1 VSAASIIAVAIG
13 ALLNV
18 DPKRIV
24 REISRMRLA
33 ILPLVALTF
42 VVDCF
47 TPLGIAVPMLYVLP
61 VLLTALTVGVE
72 WSVAGAVLATVLTYV
87 GYYLSP
93 AGGDIDAGYLNRL
106 IAAILIWAAV
116 ILGWLVRNVREEI
129 QTFYAEHK

>member
-1 VSAASIIAVAIG
+1 
-13 ALLNV
+13 
-18 DPKRIV
+18 
-24 REISRMRLA
+24 
-33 ILPLVALTF
+33 
-42 VVDCF
+42 
-47 TPLGIAVPMLYVLP
+47 MLYVLP

-72 WSVAGAVLATVLTYV
+72 WSVAGVVLATVLTCV